1 MKASILSLSP
11 NVKKNIDKLLAKLG
25 QLGRSSGVHVLLS
38 TQRPDKDVITPLIK
52 TNFNNRI
59 CLAVEDDANS
69 EIILGTTEGK
79 YLRGNGHGILKYGRD
94 RVEFQGFYL
103 DKRKQSNILS
113 KHLIPK
119 LYDSEYEVKTKVN
132 AIDVDTHTV
141 RNVPKF
147 DDGYGAD
154 Y

>member
-1 MKASILSLSP
+1 M
-11 NVKKNIDKLLAKLG
+11 
-25 QLGRSSGVHVLLS
+25 
-38 TQRPDKDVITPLIK
+38 
-52 TNFNNRI
+52 
-59 CLAVEDDANS
+59 
-69 EIILGTTEGK
+69 
-79 YLRGNGHGILKYGRD
+79 
-94 RVEFQGFYL
+94 EFQGFYL

-119 LYDSEYEVKTKVN
+119 LYEGEYKEKVKSD
-132 AIDVDTHTV
+132 AIDVDTYTV

>member
-1 MKASILSLSP
+1 M
-11 NVKKNIDKLLAKLG
+11 
-25 QLGRSSGVHVLLS
+25 
-38 TQRPDKDVITPLIK
+38 
-52 TNFNNRI
+52 
-59 CLAVEDDANS
+59 
-69 EIILGTTEGK
+69 
-79 YLRGNGHGILKYGRD
+79 
-94 RVEFQGFYL
+94 EFQEFYL
-103 DKRKQSNILS
+103 DNRKQSNILS

-119 LYDSEYEVKTKVN
+119 LFDNEYEVKTKVN